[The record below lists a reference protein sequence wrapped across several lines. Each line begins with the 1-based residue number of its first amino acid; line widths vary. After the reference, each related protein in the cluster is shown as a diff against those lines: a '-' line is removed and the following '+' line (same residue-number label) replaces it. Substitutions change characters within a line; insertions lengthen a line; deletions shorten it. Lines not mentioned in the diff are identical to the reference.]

1 MMRVRLKKHSLKFI
15 AIFVSVF
22 LWVYVVNSEKI
33 KFDKTVYIDY
43 ILPSDMMFST
53 RPQQEVNFI
62 IEGPRAFVRTVLDRE
77 DRVIM
82 DLNKTNSKRETQ
94 FNVEV
99 NPAQLELPFG
109 MKVVKVLPKKLPIKL
124 EKKASK
130 IVPIKLQFIGQFSD
144 KISLQNLVLEP
155 SEIEVYG
162 PRSLILNVKEVPS
175 RPIEL
180 SSLPGYEQVPVEVQL
195 PDDRL
200 SLVSGVAI
208 KLNYQLKASTSNFTL
223 KSLPIKFFTDNQK
236 ISSLIKFA
244 DVKLLI
250 PEKIL
255 KNRSN
260 ISSSIQVWADVP
272 EKARGR
278 VEVPLKVIH
287 PPTMHLLDVF
297 PKTIIVNIQ

>member
-1 MMRVRLKKHSLKFI
+1 MMQVRLKKHSLKFI

-22 LWVYVVNSEKI
+22 IWVYVVNSEKI
-33 KFDKTVYIDY
+33 KFEKTIYLDF
-43 ILPSDMMFST
+43 ILPTDMMFAIK
-53 RPQQEVNFI
+53 PPLEVTFI

-77 DRVIM
+77 DRIVV

-94 FNVEV
+94 FDIEV

-109 MKVVKVLPKKLPIKL
+109 MKVDKVLPKKLAIKL

-130 IVPIKLQFIGQFSD
+130 IVPIKIQFSGQFSD

-155 SEIEVYG
+155 AEVEVYG
-162 PRSLILNVKEVPS
+162 PRSLILSLKELPT

-180 SSLPGYEQVPVEVQL
+180 SSLPGYEQVPVEIQL

-200 SLVSGVAI
+200 SLLSGLGI

-223 KSLPIKFFTDNQK
+223 KSLPIRFFSEKQK
-236 ISSLIKFA
+236 ISSLVKFA

-250 PEKIL
+250 PEKVL

-260 ISSSIQVWADVP
+260 VSSSVQVWADVP
-272 EKARGR
+272 EKSKGR
-278 VEVPLKVIH
+278 VEVPLKVVH
-287 PPTMHLLDVF
+287 PPTMQLLDIS